1 MVIVK
6 KGFYMRIISGKAR
19 GTKLYTLQ
27 GDNTRPTL
35 DRVKESLFNIIQ
47 SKIQDSIFLDMFSG
61 SGAIGLDAMSRG
73 ARKAIMCD
81 KSKEAYQIIEK
92 NVEKTHFKEKVEIYQ
107 EDFKEVLQNK
117 IHEKIDIVFLDPPYK
132 TNFAIKAIQMIM
144 EQDILNKDG
153 IIIIET
159 DDKDKI
165 ITEIKD
171 INCEIYDIRKYGRA
185 NLIFL
190 KGV

>member
-61 SGAIGLDAMSRG
+61 SGAIGLEAISRG
-73 ARKAIMCD
+73 AKKAIMCD
-81 KSKEAYQIIEK
+81 KSKEAYQIIQK
-92 NVEKTHFKEKVEIYQ
+92 NIEKTHFKEKAEIYQ
-107 EDFKEVLQNK
+107 ADFKEVLQNK
-117 IHEKIDIVFLDPPYK
+117 ICEKIDIVFLDPPYK

-144 EQDILNKDG
+144 KQDILKKDG
-153 IIIIET
+153 IIII
-159 DDKDKI
+159 
-165 ITEIKD
+165 
-171 INCEIYDIRKYGRA
+171 
-185 NLIFL
+185 
-190 KGV
+190 